1 MANNDDIESRPSAG
15 EVPAVDEKAAEGD
28 MASNTAEDA
37 KLATAPGMHTDIAY
51 DLYIESLAM
60 DPERRAEL
68 AARVKRK
75 LDMIV
80 LPAVSLRADSVPGER
95 ASLTRSTRQ
104 MCWVYFLQFT
114 E

>member
-1 MANNDDIESRPSAG
+1 MDKHGIDSEAP
-15 EVPAVDEKAAEGD
+15 PAKSQGVDEKAMGRDVAGD
-28 MASNTAEDA
+28 GVEDA
-37 KLATAPGMHTDIAY
+37 KLVSAPGMHTDIAY

-80 LPAVSLRADSVPGER
+80 LPAVGSPWRCER
-95 ASLTRSTRQ
+95 RGPR
-104 MCWVYFLQFT
+104 
-114 E
+114 